1 MNKLLKK
8 IAVTTMGV
16 SIAISIFAVPVSASC
31 SSWTTYY
38 TSSSYC
44 DNSDGCGFLWLKD
57 TKKHRAYQERYCA
70 EGGKQVRKTRTI
82 LVKDGCC
89 D

>member
-44 DNSDGCGFLWLKD
+44 DSSDGCGFLWLKD
-57 TKKHRAYQERYCA
+57 TKNIEHIKNVIVLKVVNR
-70 EGGKQVRKTRTI
+70 
-82 LVKDGCC
+82 
-89 D
+89 